1 MYEVWI
7 VGEWEMD
14 TLKATFETLEEAE
27 ACIATLKAANPQR
40 DNEDFYIEEV

>member
-14 TLKATFETLEEAE
+14 TLKATFKTLEEAE
-27 ACIATLKAANPQR
+27 ACITALKAEYPQR
-40 DNEDFYIEEV
+40 DDEDFYIEEV